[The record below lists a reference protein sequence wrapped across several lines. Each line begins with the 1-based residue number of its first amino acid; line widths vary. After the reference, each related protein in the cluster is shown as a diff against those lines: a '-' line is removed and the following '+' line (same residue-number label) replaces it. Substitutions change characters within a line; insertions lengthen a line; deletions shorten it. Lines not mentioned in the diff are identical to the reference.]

1 VHFTNVFK
9 ENFIVLIM
17 PPEMSEAEFMQQQQ
31 QTQISNDPNAI
42 YADTMREE
50 KTTNILQQIN
60 PDNLL
65 ADIEHRIRG
74 EKKDYTG
81 SWVAISKDTPKVSEK
96 LISDFI
102 SFLGCILNQNTSMS
116 NFSAQE
122 INNLMELIRNWVM
135 GHLVVNA
142 EGYGIEGEYS
152 EYDRIGHIICS
163 TCFTV
168 LKRAQN
174 GQESR
179 RIFKIMKLT
188 ESSNQSKNK
197 AGVMENFKFW

>member
-1 VHFTNVFK
+1 MVR
-9 ENFIVLIM
+9 EL
-17 PPEMSEAEFMQQQQ
+17 SEAQLQQQQ
-31 QTQISNDPNAI
+31 FETQIANDPNAA
-42 YADTMREE
+42 YADDMRKE
-50 KTTNILQQIN
+50 KTVNILQQIN

-74 EKKDYTG
+74 EKKDFSG
-81 SWVAISKDTPKVSEK
+81 DWSLISPTAVKVSEE

-116 NFSAQE
+116 NFSPAE
-122 INNLMELIRNWVM
+122 INNLMDLIRNWVR

-142 EGYGIEGEYS
+142 TRYGIEGRYS
-152 EYDRIGHIICS
+152 EYDRIAHIICS

-188 ESSNQSKNK
+188 ESNN
-197 AGVMENFKFW
+197 AGKKGGFMENFKFW